1 MVSRTTKQAAR
12 AYQKAHGAPYAEA
25 LRRVMQIEEASP
37 SDYVA
42 GGVGTGKST
51 SASEAPY
58 AGVVDESRGE
68 PVYFD
73 PSDGKYPIG
82 PPVFNLGTGILGN
95 TGFHPAS
102 VPAAWTPARSLA
114 EDGPATLGV
123 YGRGGEGKSVYLSAL
138 ARNHLVGVPT
148 LVVAAFPQH
157 FPEQEGMTFLDSRV
171 IRNAMYSDGDRSEA
185 DRENLYAFEEAL
197 TAAIVDGAPQVII
210 CDDCPEGPL
219 NRLIRRSRSQGVA
232 ILFSSL
238 NVEEVR
244 TDGTDRV
251 FQPGSRVLSPE
262 VTVMLNPVG
271 ARHPRGGAWGGSY
284 EQSWVRRHGYDP
296 MPLIRPTP

>member
-1 MVSRTTKQAAR
+1 MTSRTTKQAAR
-12 AYQKAHGAPYAEA
+12 AYKKAHDVPYSEA
-25 LRRVMQIEEASP
+25 LRRVMQADEPNSEI
-37 SDYVA
+37 VA
-42 GGVGTGKST
+42 GEAGRGKTQGVFKGFVKN
-51 SASEAPY
+51 P
-58 AGVVDESRGE
+58 RE

-73 PSDGKYPIG
+73 IG
-82 PPVFNLGTGILGN
+82 DSQLAEGPLVFNLGTGILGN
-95 TGFHPAS
+95 TGFHPHS
-102 VPAAWTPARSLA
+102 VPATWSPARTVA
-114 EDGPATLGV
+114 EDRPATLGV
-123 YGRGGEGKSVYLSAL
+123 YGRGGEGKSVYLSTL
-138 ARNHLVGVPT
+138 ARNHLVGIPT

-171 IRNAMYSDGDRSEA
+171 VRNAMYSDGDRSEA
-185 DRENLYAFEEAL
+185 DRENLYAFEEVL
-197 TAAIVDGAPQVII
+197 TAAIVDGAPHVII